1 MASLVILAPAMDK
14 IVKIIFFPQVFIYRS
29 HGKMTFPSA
38 LAGKVGKACANAFQV
53 ILCVCLA
60 ITQTYLK
67 KYLSVN
73 YFEIAI
79 VSLKFEMRSAPEVL
93 TAKPVPDT

>member
-1 MASLVILAPAMDK
+1 M
-14 IVKIIFFPQVFIYRS
+14 
-29 HGKMTFPSA
+29 
-38 LAGKVGKACANAFQV
+38 
-53 ILCVCLA
+53 CLA